1 MKKFLSLILAAMLTA
16 GAAAALGSCGKN
28 SSALDW
34 YVDVSFTVN
43 EDSKVSRAI
52 RSKTGLEFSMDS
64 SSGTTTD
71 KLSLMISSS
80 SLPDLISMRADDER
94 YRQLAASGN
103 LWSLE
108 ELNEKYHLGLTIED
122 EIKNHYAVNG
132 ATYGLPSHFYLSD
145 ENEVLQPNGA
155 MLVRKDYFESYM
167 EYVIDN
173 HLTDNAAYDITTAA
187 GATNAMRWVYHN
199 CVPENKKSSYFGLLL
214 DPFVPSTSFQG
225 VAWLCQYFGVRY
237 EDMNGNYVDG
247 AQTEQ
252 FKEVLDFLNTL
263 YNNDKTNSGEPKM
276 LPQAALGNT
285 EISQVGEVLARGD
298 AFIFCGTPQNYPSYL
313 AAGRFPQNEEDE
325 PVEYVSMVIKN
336 SKGEDPQL
344 GDIAGAGYLITAISK
359 SCKNPETA
367 AKALAYLWS
376 DEGQELCAYGLK
388 GVADES
394 GTITGLADESL
405 AAEFTAEDATYFID
419 ANGQYHYTDNYISVL
434 GSGDEEKAAEYGVA
448 EWTLLN
454 RPTYLQSRNWGIQK
468 TNKESEYI
476 DNIKMPLAMYS
487 TSYTAVY
494 GLLDPLYDYKADASV
509 GKSYSEIV
517 GIKAKVDA
525 RWANAVTKIIA
536 TENKEASFRIL
547 DNAIN
552 ALKGLGYDTLYAAY
566 NVKFKEKKQ
575 TLGVPL
581 VYPLNRSDYTK
592 KTISEG
598 GRYTWEKNGKTYSD
612 VWGARGDINYYKKY
626 IIV

>member
-1 MKKFLSLILAAMLTA
+1 M
-16 GAAAALGSCGKN
+16 
-28 SSALDW
+28 
-34 YVDVSFTVN
+34 
-43 EDSKVSRAI
+43 
-52 RSKTGLEFSMDS
+52 
-64 SSGTTTD
+64 
-71 KLSLMISSS
+71 
-80 SLPDLISMRADDER
+80 
-94 YRQLAASGN
+94 
-103 LWSLE
+103 
-108 ELNEKYHLGLTIED
+108 
-122 EIKNHYAVNG
+122 
-132 ATYGLPSHFYLSD
+132 
-145 ENEVLQPNGA
+145 
-155 MLVRKDYFESYM
+155 
-167 EYVIDN
+167 
-173 HLTDNAAYDITTAA
+173 
-187 GATNAMRWVYHN
+187 
-199 CVPENKKSSYFGLLL
+199 
-214 DPFVPSTSFQG
+214 
-225 VAWLCQYFGVRY
+225 
-237 EDMNGNYVDG
+237 
-247 AQTEQ
+247 
-252 FKEVLDFLNTL
+252 
-263 YNNDKTNSGEPKM
+263 
-276 LPQAALGNT
+276 
-285 EISQVGEVLARGD
+285 LARGD

-419 ANGQYHYTDNYISVL
+419 TNGQYHYTDNYISVL

-536 TENKEASFRIL
+536 TENNEASFRIL